1 MKVKLTE
8 QERSAIAE
16 LCSAGNV
23 HRGNKRYVDAVAMY
37 WKAWAVL
44 PEPKYETRTA
54 TWILG
59 AIGDVHFMAGEY
71 SAGRDALLRAM
82 RCPGGIN
89 NALLQ
94 LRLGQCLYEL
104 GAKEEAGQAFVAA
117 YAAGGAERFAQAD
130 PKYLALLTP
139 EAAAPGSKRTASQRS
154 WAFWKRA

>member
-1 MKVKLTE
+1 MTE
-8 QERSAIAE
+8 QARAEIAA

-23 HRGNKRYVDAVAMY
+23 HRGNKHYGEAVAMY
-37 WKAWAVL
+37 WKAWALL

-59 AIGDVHFMAGEY
+59 AIGDVHFLAGEY
-71 SAGRDALLRAM
+71 SAGRDALIRAM

-104 GAKEEAGQAFVAA
+104 GARDEAGQAFVAA
-117 YAAGGAERFAQAD
+117 YAAGGPERFLQAD
-130 PKYLALLTP
+130 PKYLALLKP
-139 EAAAPGSKRTASQRS
+139 AEQAARKARRS
-154 WAFWKRA
+154 WRFWKRR